1 MTSITTQVFPSYI
14 VSYSVPLEVN
24 IRGIDRGEKVKTSV
38 IQYQQEDV
46 ESIEKLAMKLL
57 SKNNNF
63 LSSQPEVTIT
73 SKTNKDI
80 YMSDRQANDDSELEI
95 NVRKVKELIAGQIE
109 NPLIDMAVNQQ
120 IDELAKT
127 NRLRFFPMN
136 PSRVAINFDFDSNNN
151 LVMHQRLEYDKY
163 AEYITTGAEIE
174 QNRIYEFDKPF
185 VTVDCL
191 VKFSPNGD
199 ALTSEDKLH
208 IDFNGCGNDLNEVF
222 DKRSLWDKICDYLG
236 GVFNF
241 HKNIIDMKYTT
252 PIFYEDKPSVINNDV
267 DCALRYNVK
276 GRAFET
282 ENNNIRE
289 EYTTNDSE
297 YMELCNMN
305 KNKIKSIIER
315 NSDRMNPV
323 KK

>member
-127 NRLRFFPMN
+127 NRLRF
-136 PSRVAINFDFDSNNN
+136 
-151 LVMHQRLEYDKY
+151 
-163 AEYITTGAEIE
+163 
-174 QNRIYEFDKPF
+174 
-185 VTVDCL
+185 
-191 VKFSPNGD
+191 
-199 ALTSEDKLH
+199 
-208 IDFNGCGNDLNEVF
+208 
-222 DKRSLWDKICDYLG
+222 SL
-236 GVFNF
+236 
-241 HKNIIDMKYTT
+241 
-252 PIFYEDKPSVINNDV
+252 
-267 DCALRYNVK
+267 
-276 GRAFET
+276 
-282 ENNNIRE
+282 
-289 EYTTNDSE
+289 
-297 YMELCNMN
+297 
-305 KNKIKSIIER
+305 
-315 NSDRMNPV
+315 
-323 KK
+323 